1 MGHGPW
7 ALADAEAAPTPT
19 DPIPQAPSPKPQGPT
34 DEPDELPAVGRV
46 WEGGGATSIFNA
58 FKKNQGAPPKNSAAP
73 PWEQQP
79 TPQKSD
85 NLAPV
90 DPSNFE
96 TLMQRFHNAAF
107 EQAPTIAGFLEG
119 GRIIDVNAGTV
130 TLEYPKNFEASA
142 RMLDRNGKRESLQE
156 VLSTLLGKPTGLKFS
171 ISDQE
176 LVIEKPKPEKPAAP
190 QWEKRTSTPA
200 PEPVPVNQGIPVTE
214 ELRVDLMQNN
224 PLIKSI
230 AETFGA
236 RVVKVE

>member
-1 MGHGPW
+1 MGLGPSG
-7 ALADAEAAPTPT
+7 LVDEVPEPTSP
-19 DPIPQAPSPKPQGPT
+19 DPIPQAPSPKPQAPT

-58 FKKNQGAPPKNSAAP
+58 FKKNQGTPPPKPTAP

-79 TPQKSD
+79 TPQQSD

-90 DPSNFE
+90 DPTNFDA
-96 TLMQRFHNAAF
+96 LMQRFHNAAF

-156 VLSTLLGKPTGLKFS
+156 VLSALLGKPTGIKFS

-176 LVIEKPKPEKPAAP
+176 LIIEKPKPEKPAAP
-190 QWEKRTSTPA
+190 QWEKRSPTPA

-214 ELRVDLMQNN
+214 ELRVELMQNN